1 MSAISNVKLRHGVY
15 NALINIEEKQWQK
28 VLPNFYQVIDNC
40 LMAINEHLG
49 LEGEIS
55 FLLTNDES
63 IKKLNKKYKSKDKPT
78 NVLSF
83 PQDEKG
89 LVGDVV
95 IALET
100 VRKEAQE
107 QEKSFYDHFCH
118 MVVHGVVHLL
128 GYDHEKS
135 KKAQKEMES
144 IEIEILSILGV
155 EDPFN

>member
-15 NALINIEEKQWQK
+15 NALINIEEKAWQK
-28 VLPNFYQVIDNC
+28 VLPNFYQVVDNC
-40 LMAINEHLG
+40 LMAVDQQLG
-49 LEGEIS
+49 LQGEIS
-55 FLLTNDES
+55 FLLTNDEG

-83 PQDEKG
+83 PQNEKG
-89 LVGDVV
+89 LVGDII

-100 VRKEAQE
+100 VQKEAHE

-118 MVVHGVVHLL
+118 MVVHGLVHLL

-155 EDPFN
+155 DDPFN